1 MEDIVYVM
9 LDANGDILKWSA
21 ENFSDFDEEV
31 HSITTIANF
40 EASGYVSV
48 EKNDDGNIVGLTDI
62 DIMERLTPP
71 PV

>member
-9 LDANGDILKWSA
+9 LDANGDILKWST

-31 HSITTIANF
+31 HSIATIENF

-48 EKNDDGNIVGLTDI
+48 EKNDDGNIVGITDI
-62 DIMERLTPP
+62 EIMERLTPP
-71 PV
+71 PE

>member
-21 ENFSDFDEEV
+21 ENFSDFDDEV
-31 HSITTIANF
+31 YSVTTIENF

-48 EKNDDGNIVGLTDI
+48 EKNTDGNIVGITEI
-62 DIMERLTPP
+62 EIMERLTPP